1 VRRIKLSDEAD
12 ARIIT
17 LLRQNADLTNR
28 EMAKRLKLNDSTLRK
43 KIIALRRKGIIRR
56 RLADVN
62 AERLGYKS
70 RMMLA
75 VDAEPS
81 RIVDVGKKLA
91 AIPQARFVFAMSGE
105 NDFLV
110 VIWTRDNDSMA
121 KVVESV
127 GTIEGIVK
135 VTQNFLW
142 DRLK

>member
-1 VRRIKLSDEAD
+1 MPDGTDS
-12 ARIIT
+12 RIIG
-17 LLRQNADLTNR
+17 LLRQNADLSYT
-28 EMAKRLKLNDSTLRK
+28 EMARRLRLNESTLRK
-43 KIIALRRKGIIRR
+43 RIISLRSKGIIRR

-81 RIVDVGKKLA
+81 KLLDVGKRLA

-105 NDFLV
+105 SDFLV
-110 VIWTRDNDSMA
+110 VIWTRDSDSMA
-121 KVVESV
+121 KVVDSV
-127 GTIEGIVK
+127 GVIEGVVK

>member
-1 VRRIKLSDEAD
+1 MPDGTDS
-12 ARIIT
+12 RIIG
-17 LLRQNADLTNR
+17 LLRQNADLSHR
-28 EMAKRLKLNDSTLRK
+28 EMAKRLRLNESTLRK
-43 KIIALRRKGIIRR
+43 RIISLRSKGIIRR

-81 RIVDVGKKLA
+81 KLLDVGKRLA
-91 AIPQARFVFAMSGE
+91 AITQARFVFAMSGE
-105 NDFLV
+105 SDFLV

-121 KVVESV
+121 KVVKSV
-127 GTIEGIVK
+127 GVIEGVTK

>member
-1 VRRIKLSDEAD
+1 VPDGTDS
-12 ARIIT
+12 RIIG
-17 LLRQNADLTNR
+17 LLRQNADLSYT
-28 EMAKRLKLNDSTLRK
+28 EMAKRLRLNESTLRK
-43 KIIALRRKGIIRR
+43 RIITLRSKGIIRR

-62 AERLGYKS
+62 AEKLGYKS

-81 RIVDVGKKLA
+81 KLLDVGKRLA
-91 AIPQARFVFAMSGE
+91 AVPQARFVFAMSGE
-105 NDFLV
+105 SDFLV
-110 VIWTRDNDSMA
+110 VIWTRDSDSMA

-127 GTIEGIVK
+127 GVIEGVAK

>member
-1 VRRIKLSDEAD
+1 MPDGTDS
-12 ARIIT
+12 RIIG
-17 LLRQNADLTNR
+17 LLRQNADLSNT
-28 EMAKRLKLNDSTLRK
+28 EMAKRLRLNESTLRK
-43 KIIALRRKGIIRR
+43 RIIALRSKGIIRR

-81 RIVDVGKKLA
+81 KLLDVGRRLA
-91 AIPQARFVFAMSGE
+91 AIPQARFVFAVSGE
-105 NDFLV
+105 SDFLV

-127 GTIEGIVK
+127 GVIEGVTK

>member
-1 VRRIKLSDEAD
+1 MPDGTDS
-12 ARIIT
+12 RIIG
-17 LLRQNADLTNR
+17 LLRQNADLSYT
-28 EMAKRLKLNDSTLRK
+28 EMAKRLRLNESTLRK
-43 KIIALRRKGIIRR
+43 RIITLRSKGIIRR

-62 AERLGYKS
+62 AEKLGYKS

-81 RIVDVGKKLA
+81 KLLDVGKRLA
-91 AIPQARFVFAMSGE
+91 AVPQARFVFAMSGE
-105 NDFLV
+105 SDFLV
-110 VIWTRDNDSMA
+110 VIWTRDSDSMA

-127 GTIEGIVK
+127 GVIEGVAK

>member
-1 VRRIKLSDEAD
+1 MPDGTDS
-12 ARIIT
+12 RIIG
-17 LLRQNADLTNR
+17 LLRQNADLSYT
-28 EMAKRLKLNDSTLRK
+28 EMARRLRLNESTLRK
-43 KIIALRRKGIIRR
+43 RIISLRSKGIIRR

-81 RIVDVGKKLA
+81 KLLDVGKRLA

-105 NDFLV
+105 SDFLV

-127 GTIEGIVK
+127 GVIEGVVK

>member
-1 VRRIKLSDEAD
+1 M
-12 ARIIT
+12 AR
-17 LLRQNADLTNR
+17 
-28 EMAKRLKLNDSTLRK
+28 MLKLNESTLRK
-43 KIIALRRKGIIRR
+43 RILALRKKGIIRR

-81 RIVDVGKKLA
+81 KMLAVGKKLA
-91 AIPQARFVFAMSGE
+91 AIPEARFVFAMSGE
-105 NDFLV
+105 SDFLA
-110 VIWTRDNDSMA
+110 VIWTRDNGSMA
-121 KVVESV
+121 KVVERV
-127 GTIEGIVK
+127 GAIDGVVK

>member
-1 VRRIKLSDEAD
+1 MVPDGTDS
-12 ARIIT
+12 RIIG
-17 LLRQNADLTNR
+17 LLRQNADLSYT
-28 EMAKRLKLNDSTLRK
+28 EMAKRLRLNESTLRK
-43 KIIALRRKGIIRR
+43 RIITLRSKGIIRR

-62 AERLGYKS
+62 AEKLGYKS

-81 RIVDVGKKLA
+81 KLLGVGKRLA

-105 NDFLV
+105 SDFLV
-110 VIWTRDNDSMA
+110 VIWTRDSDSMA

-127 GTIEGIVK
+127 GVIEGVAK

>member
-1 VRRIKLSDEAD
+1 MMPDGTDS
-12 ARIIT
+12 RIIG
-17 LLRQNADLTNR
+17 LLRQNADLSYT
-28 EMAKRLKLNDSTLRK
+28 EMAKRLRLNESTLRK
-43 KIIALRRKGIIRR
+43 RIIALRSKGIIRR

-62 AERLGYKS
+62 AEKLGYKS

-81 RIVDVGKKLA
+81 KLLDVGKRLA

-105 NDFLV
+105 SDFLV
-110 VIWTRDNDSMA
+110 VIWTRDSDSMA

-127 GTIEGIVK
+127 GVIEGVVK

>member
-1 VRRIKLSDEAD
+1 LMPDETD
-12 ARIIT
+12 SRIIG
-17 LLRQNADLTNR
+17 LLRQNADLSYT
-28 EMAKRLKLNDSTLRK
+28 EMAKRLRLNESTLRK
-43 KIIALRRKGIIRR
+43 RIIVLRSKGIIRR
-56 RLADVN
+56 RLADIN

-81 RIVDVGKKLA
+81 KLLDVGKRLA
-91 AIPQARFVFAMSGE
+91 AITQARFVFAMSGE
-105 NDFLV
+105 SDFLV

-121 KVVESV
+121 KVVKSV
-127 GTIEGIVK
+127 GVIEGVTK

>member
-1 VRRIKLSDEAD
+1 MPDGTDS
-12 ARIIT
+12 RIIG
-17 LLRQNADLTNR
+17 LLRQNADLSYT
-28 EMAKRLKLNDSTLRK
+28 EMAKRLRLNESTLRK
-43 KIIALRRKGIIRR
+43 RIIALRSKGIIRR

-62 AERLGYKS
+62 AEKLGYKS

-81 RIVDVGKKLA
+81 KLLDVGKRLA

-105 NDFLV
+105 SEFLV

-127 GTIEGIVK
+127 GVIEGVVK

>member
-1 VRRIKLSDEAD
+1 MPSQEAD
-12 ARIIT
+12 ARIIA
-17 LLRQNADLTNR
+17 LLRQNADLSYK
-28 EMAKRLKLNDSTLRK
+28 EMARKLRLNESTLRK
-43 KIIALRRKGIIRR
+43 RIITLRRKGVIRR

-81 RIVDVGKKLA
+81 KIFEVGRRLA
-91 AIPQARFVFAMSGE
+91 AVPQARFVFAMSGE
-105 NDFLV
+105 SDFLV

-121 KVVESV
+121 RAVDSV
-127 GTIEGIVK
+127 GTIEGVVK

-142 DRLK
+142 ERLK

>member
-1 VRRIKLSDEAD
+1 MPDGTDS
-12 ARIIT
+12 RIIG
-17 LLRQNADLTNR
+17 LLRQNADLSYT
-28 EMAKRLKLNDSTLRK
+28 EMARRLRLNESTLRK
-43 KIIALRRKGIIRR
+43 RIIALRSKGIIRR

-81 RIVDVGKKLA
+81 KLLDVGKRLA

-105 NDFLV
+105 SDFLV

-127 GTIEGIVK
+127 GVIEGVVK

>member
-1 VRRIKLSDEAD
+1 MPDGTDS
-12 ARIIT
+12 RIIG
-17 LLRQNADLTNR
+17 LLRQNADLSYT
-28 EMAKRLKLNDSTLRK
+28 EMAKRLRLNESTLRK
-43 KIIALRRKGIIRR
+43 RIIALRSKGIIRR

-62 AERLGYKS
+62 AEKLGYKS

-81 RIVDVGKKLA
+81 KLLDVGKRLA

-105 NDFLV
+105 SDFLV
-110 VIWTRDNDSMA
+110 VIWTRDSDSMA

-127 GTIEGIVK
+127 GVIEGVAK

>member
-1 VRRIKLSDEAD
+1 MNGLPDDTD
-12 ARIIT
+12 ARIIG
-17 LLRQNADLTNR
+17 LLRQNADLSNT
-28 EMAKRLKLNDSTLRK
+28 EMARMLKLNVSTLRK
-43 KIIALRRKGIIRR
+43 RILALRKKGIIRR

-81 RIVDVGKKLA
+81 KMLEVGKKLA
-91 AIPQARFVFAMSGE
+91 TIPQARFVFAMSGE
-105 NDFLV
+105 SDFLV
-110 VIWTRDNDSMA
+110 VIWTRDNGSMA
-121 KVVESV
+121 KAVEGV
-127 GTIEGIVK
+127 GAIDGVVK

>member
-1 VRRIKLSDEAD
+1 MPDGTDS
-12 ARIIT
+12 RIIG
-17 LLRQNADLTNR
+17 LLRQNADLSYT
-28 EMAKRLKLNDSTLRK
+28 EMARRLRLNESTLRK
-43 KIIALRRKGIIRR
+43 RIIALRSKGIIRR

-62 AERLGYKS
+62 AEKLGYKS

-81 RIVDVGKKLA
+81 KLLDVGKRLA

-105 NDFLV
+105 SDFLV
-110 VIWTRDNDSMA
+110 VIWTRDSDSMA
-121 KVVESV
+121 KVVDSV
-127 GTIEGIVK
+127 GVIEGVVK

>member
-1 VRRIKLSDEAD
+1 MPDGTDS
-12 ARIIT
+12 RIIG
-17 LLRQNADLTNR
+17 LLRQNADLSYT
-28 EMAKRLKLNDSTLRK
+28 EMAKRLRLNESTLRK
-43 KIIALRRKGIIRR
+43 RIIALRSKGIIRR

-62 AERLGYKS
+62 AEKLGYKS

-81 RIVDVGKKLA
+81 KLLDVGKRLA

-105 NDFLV
+105 SDFLV

-127 GTIEGIVK
+127 GVIEGVVK

>member
-1 VRRIKLSDEAD
+1 MPDGTDS
-12 ARIIT
+12 RIIG
-17 LLRQNADLTNR
+17 LLRQNADLSYT
-28 EMAKRLKLNDSTLRK
+28 EMARRLRLNESTLRK
-43 KIIALRRKGIIRR
+43 RIIALRSKGIIRR

-81 RIVDVGKKLA
+81 KLLDVGKRLA

-105 NDFLV
+105 SDFLV
-110 VIWTRDNDSMA
+110 VIWTRDSDSMA

-127 GTIEGIVK
+127 GVIEGVVK

>member
-1 VRRIKLSDEAD
+1 MPSQDAD
-12 ARIIT
+12 ARIIA
-17 LLRQNADLTNR
+17 LLRQNADLSYR
-28 EMAKRLKLNDSTLRK
+28 DMARKLGLNESTLRK
-43 KIIALRRKGIIRR
+43 RIVALRSKGVIRR

-62 AERLGYKS
+62 AEKLGYKS

-81 RIVDVGKKLA
+81 KMFEVGKKLA

-121 KVVESV
+121 RVVDSV
-127 GTIEGIVK
+127 GTIEGVVK

>member
-1 VRRIKLSDEAD
+1 MLSEETD
-12 ARIIT
+12 ARIIA

-28 EMAKRLKLNDSTLRK
+28 EMARRLKLNESTVRK
-43 KIIALRRKGIIRR
+43 RIIALRKKGIILR

-62 AERLGYKS
+62 AEKLGYKS
-70 RMMLA
+70 RIMLA
-75 VDAEPS
+75 VDADPS
-81 RIVDVGKKLA
+81 KVVEVGKKLA

-110 VIWTRDNDSMA
+110 IIWTRDNDSMA
-121 KVVESV
+121 KVVSNV
-127 GTIEGIVK
+127 GTMEGIVK

>member
-1 VRRIKLSDEAD
+1 MPDGTDS
-12 ARIIT
+12 RIIG
-17 LLRQNADLTNR
+17 LLRQNADLSYT
-28 EMAKRLKLNDSTLRK
+28 EMARRLRLNESTLRK
-43 KIIALRRKGIIRR
+43 RIIALRSKGIIRR

-81 RIVDVGKKLA
+81 KLLDVGKRLA

-105 NDFLV
+105 SDFLV
-110 VIWTRDNDSMA
+110 VIWTIDSDSMA

-127 GTIEGIVK
+127 GVIEGVVK

>member
-1 VRRIKLSDEAD
+1 VPDGTDS
-12 ARIIT
+12 RIIG
-17 LLRQNADLTNR
+17 LLRQNADLSYT
-28 EMAKRLKLNDSTLRK
+28 EMAKRLRLNESTLRK
-43 KIIALRRKGIIRR
+43 RIITLRSKGIIRR

-62 AERLGYKS
+62 AEKLGYKS

-81 RIVDVGKKLA
+81 KLLGVGKRLA

-105 NDFLV
+105 SDFLV
-110 VIWTRDNDSMA
+110 VIWTRDSDSMA

-127 GTIEGIVK
+127 GVIEGVAK

>member
-1 VRRIKLSDEAD
+1 MSEETD
-12 ARIIT
+12 ARIIA
-17 LLRQNADLTNR
+17 LLQRNADLTNR
-28 EMAKRLKLNDSTLRK
+28 EMAKRLKLNESTVRKRILALRK
-43 KIIALRRKGIIRR
+43 KGIIRR

-62 AERLGYKS
+62 AEKLGYKS

-81 RIVDVGKKLA
+81 KIVEVGKKLA
-91 AIPQARFVFAMSGE
+91 VIPQARFVFAMSGE
-105 NDFLV
+105 FDFLV

-121 KVVESV
+121 KVVGGV
-127 GTIEGIVK
+127 GTIEGVVK

>member
-1 VRRIKLSDEAD
+1 MPDGTDS
-12 ARIIT
+12 RIIG
-17 LLRQNADLTNR
+17 LLRQNADLSYT
-28 EMAKRLKLNDSTLRK
+28 EMAKRLRLNESTLRK
-43 KIIALRRKGIIRR
+43 RIITLRSKGIIRR

-62 AERLGYKS
+62 AEKLGYKS

-81 RIVDVGKKLA
+81 KLLDVGKRLA

-105 NDFLV
+105 SDFLV
-110 VIWTRDNDSMA
+110 VIWTRDSDSMA

-127 GTIEGIVK
+127 GVIEGVAK

>member
-1 VRRIKLSDEAD
+1 MPDGTDS
-12 ARIIT
+12 RIIG
-17 LLRQNADLTNR
+17 LLRQNADLSYT
-28 EMAKRLKLNDSTLRK
+28 EMARRLRLNESTLRK
-43 KIIALRRKGIIRR
+43 RIIALRSKGIIRR

-62 AERLGYKS
+62 AEKLGYKS

-81 RIVDVGKKLA
+81 KLLDVGKRLA

-105 NDFLV
+105 SDFLV

-127 GTIEGIVK
+127 GVIEGVVK

>member
-1 VRRIKLSDEAD
+1 MPDETD
-12 ARIIT
+12 SRIIG
-17 LLRQNADLTNR
+17 LLRQNADLSYT
-28 EMAKRLKLNDSTLRK
+28 EMAKRLRLNESTLRK
-43 KIIALRRKGIIRR
+43 RIITLRSKGIIRR

-62 AERLGYKS
+62 AEKLGYKS

-81 RIVDVGKKLA
+81 KLLDVGKRLA
-91 AIPQARFVFAMSGE
+91 AVPQARFVFAMSGE
-105 NDFLV
+105 SDFLV
-110 VIWTRDNDSMA
+110 VIWTRDSDSMA

-127 GTIEGIVK
+127 GVIEGVAK

>member
-1 VRRIKLSDEAD
+1 VPDGTDS
-12 ARIIT
+12 RIIG
-17 LLRQNADLTNR
+17 LLRQNADLSYT
-28 EMAKRLKLNDSTLRK
+28 EMAKRLRLNESTLRK
-43 KIIALRRKGIIRR
+43 RIITLRSKGIIRR

-62 AERLGYKS
+62 AEKLGYKS

-81 RIVDVGKKLA
+81 KLLNVGKRLA
-91 AIPQARFVFAMSGE
+91 AVPQARFVFAMSGE
-105 NDFLV
+105 SDFLV
-110 VIWTRDNDSMA
+110 VIWTRDSDSMA

-127 GTIEGIVK
+127 GVIEGVAK